1 MLLQERPKG
10 IMDDEKNEIGENIG
24 RFESFDLE
32 LLWECT
38 RCGYTI
44 PRKEKLPETCPS
56 CNTDKT
62 EFILHKED

>member
-1 MLLQERPKG
+1 MNKQSSK
-10 IMDDEKNEIGENIG
+10 DESQAED
-24 RFESFDLE
+24 FQSFDME

-44 PRKEKLPETCPS
+44 HRKEGLPETCPS
-56 CNTDKT
+56 CNASKT